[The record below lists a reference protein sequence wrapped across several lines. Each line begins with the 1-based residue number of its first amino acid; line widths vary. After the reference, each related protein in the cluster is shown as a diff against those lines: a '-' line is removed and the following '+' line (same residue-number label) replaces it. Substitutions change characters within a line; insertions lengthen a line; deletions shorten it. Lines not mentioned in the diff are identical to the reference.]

1 MFQPPSI
8 SGTTSEL
15 VAVAPAPESP
25 YIQPTFN
32 YALRIWWA
40 FYWPL
45 NVVAGILTFGL
56 MVLVYA
62 MYHNVMVPA
71 FVVKWATYAVPF
83 LMNYG
88 IAYFAMYYILGK
100 TFRHFKIGLVSA
112 GNFDRPQTVER
123 TTNRVARVWF
133 AYSWRA
139 LVYGLIATFVTS
151 FPLGTLAGAFERIPL
166 IAPTLRFIFQLAI
179 SGAVGLYVFYNNILD
194 ENFGDAR
201 VCLLRRDF
209 ETSLAPAQAN
219 AAVGPVVS

>member
-1 MFQPPSI
+1 
-8 SGTTSEL
+8 
-15 VAVAPAPESP
+15 
-25 YIQPTFN
+25 
-32 YALRIWWA
+32 
-40 FYWPL
+40 
-45 NVVAGILTFGL
+45 VVAGILTFGL